1 MTNPI
6 ERILMFPLDV
16 THDNST
22 RVEVIG
28 SGGLSDV
35 RISDFDNRAEAL
47 AYAERIGT
55 HYGVEVTELT
65 PDDEDEEVWD
75 AEDIYGQNGIR
86 QSIEEDRR

>member
-6 ERILMFPLDV
+6 DRILMFPLDV

-35 RISDFDNRAEAL
+35 QIADFDCRAEAL
-47 AYAERIGT
+47 AYAERIGV
-55 HYGVEVTELT
+55 HYGIEVTELSA
-65 PDDEDEEVWD
+65 DDEDAEVWD
-75 AEDIYGQNGIR
+75 HD
-86 QSIEEDRR
+86 

>member
-6 ERILMFPLDV
+6 DRILMFPLDV

-35 RISDFDNRAEAL
+35 QIADFDCRAEAL
-47 AYAERIGT
+47 AYAERIGV
-55 HYGVEVTELT
+55 HYGIEVEELT
-65 PDDEDEEVWD
+65 ADDQDEEVYAD
-75 AEDIYGQNGIR
+75 D
-86 QSIEEDRR
+86 